1 LSTLSVDG
9 LTIELGGA
17 TVVDRVS
24 LAVAGGAWAA
34 VIGPNGA
41 GKTSLLR
48 AIAGLV
54 RHRGVVALDRGDARR
69 LSRRERARHVALVP
83 QTPVTPAEMTVR
95 EYVLLGRTPHIRTF
109 ACEGRRDRA
118 ATERA
123 IARLD
128 LRRLAGR
135 PLGSLSGG
143 ERQRAVLARA
153 LAQEARVVL
162 LDEPTSALDLAR
174 QQQVL
179 ELVDELRREEGL
191 CVLAA
196 MHDLTAVSLY
206 AEHVHLLSRG
216 RLVASGS
223 PREVLREDVLA
234 AHYDATLRVVEDG
247 GDLLV
252 VAARR

>member
-1 LSTLSVDG
+1 VTALSVDG

-54 RHRGVVALDRGDARR
+54 RHQGIVAFGRDDARG
-69 LSRRERARHVALVP
+69 LSRRERARFVALVP

-95 EYVLLGRTPHIRTF
+95 EYVQLGRTPHLRYF

-118 ATERA
+118 AAERA
-123 IARLD
+123 IARLE

-216 RLVASGS
+216 RLVASGP
-223 PREVLREDVLA
+223 PRDVLREDVLA
-234 AHYDATLRVVEDG
+234 AHYDATLRVVEDR